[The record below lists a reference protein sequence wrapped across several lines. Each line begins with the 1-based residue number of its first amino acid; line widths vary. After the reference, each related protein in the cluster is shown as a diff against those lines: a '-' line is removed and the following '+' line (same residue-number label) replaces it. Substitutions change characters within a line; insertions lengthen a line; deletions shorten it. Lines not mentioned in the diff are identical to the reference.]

1 MTEKIKRKKFF
12 NNLYLY
18 SLSFIR
24 SMETKS
30 VNSISF
36 IRNKLLKK
44 IIVKKKNFILFF
56 PKKKFKLD
64 FKNKVVGMNTVG
76 LLLDRLVILSLK
88 INLLYNSKKN
98 TEFVYLEIENII
110 KALSQAGTIKNL
122 DYKKITKY
130 KFSSKSKN
138 FRESFFEL
146 LYTNFLLWES
156 QEVLYNRNILKID
169 QKELKEYI
177 KFFSELNIK
186 RNILITKIENYY
198 WTKKL

>member
-1 MTEKIKRKKFF
+1 
-12 NNLYLY
+12 
-18 SLSFIR
+18 
-24 SMETKS
+24 
-30 VNSISF
+30 
-36 IRNKLLKK
+36 
-44 IIVKKKNFILFF
+44 
-56 PKKKFKLD
+56 
-64 FKNKVVGMNTVG
+64 MNTVG

-198 WTKKL
+198 WTKKW